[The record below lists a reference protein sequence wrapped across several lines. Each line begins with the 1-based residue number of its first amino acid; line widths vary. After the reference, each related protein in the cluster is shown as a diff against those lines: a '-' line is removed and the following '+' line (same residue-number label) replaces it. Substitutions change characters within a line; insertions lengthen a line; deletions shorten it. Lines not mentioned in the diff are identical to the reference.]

1 MGFIYKITNQING
14 KIYIGQTVQSIATR
28 WKQHIND
35 AYAQQKCL
43 HLCAA
48 IVKYGEANF
57 TVEEIEKCPLDE
69 LDQREIY
76 WIKKY
81 DSQNCGYNITAG
93 GKGTNKEIS
102 QELLEELWDK
112 GLTTEEI
119 AQETNCTRQ
128 WVRKRLKSYENYNAD
143 EGRKRGAKHGG
154 KAKNHCVQQYDI
166 NGNLIQEFISIK
178 QATESTGIN
187 NISRS
192 CIKGTRAGGYYW
204 KYKDN

>member
-1 MGFIYKITNQING
+1 M
-14 KIYIGQTVQSIATR
+14 
-28 WKQHIND
+28 
-35 AYAQQKCL
+35 
-43 HLCAA
+43 
-48 IVKYGEANF
+48 
-57 TVEEIEKCPLDE
+57 

-76 WIKKY
+76 WITEY
-81 DSQNCGYNITAG
+81 DSQNLGYNITAG

-102 QELLEELWDK
+102 QELLEKLWDE

-119 AQETNCTRQ
+119 AQKIDCTRQ
-128 WVRKRLKSYENYNAD
+128 WVRQRLKSYKNYDAD

-154 KAKNHCVQQYDI
+154 QSKNHCVQQYDTD
-166 NGNLIQEFISIK
+166 GNLIQEFISIK